1 MFYTF
6 NAVMTDVVSAGR
18 PARGQST
25 TTRSR
30 NNPQSAPTSQN
41 FRACRRCRQH
51 RIKCSEKP
59 CEPCRANNSKC
70 VWTEEKPT
78 AAVLT
83 PISPANLAANRPMMA
98 PAAGSTITKPVA
110 SHYASP
116 TYTDGEDGGGEPW
129 PLQHSCSCA
138 QHPNTPK
145 SCPSQSGDIRQQ
157 TPCSQHASPAS
168 NAFKTFH
175 QFLEGLGMAVTAE
188 EGELHQFPPLPSAE
202 EGKTST
208 AATGLLPSAP
218 TASETLNWDGQL
230 YFVRLFWMSLAPLFP
245 IMPESEFEALYAADG
260 PYLLGQRT
268 IEGALINGMT
278 ALGIQ
283 CAEATGSGARILS
296 CSPTAASRSS
306 IEYFRRCRDVLRD
319 QDTSTTTCVHTIR
332 CYILLTLYHL
342 QANQLEKAYYLAG
355 LGVRRAHMG
364 RFHLTPAAHS
374 SARVADDRIRVWW
387 LLSWLDVYC
396 SLQLGRPAAVQRS
409 SNPCP
414 PPSSPPMRFTPMHAD
429 VVSRKEASLDNYRFV
444 LSKLTMIVVEALD
457 DVPVFQ
463 SLQEM
468 HGCSSTAGQSMARLS
483 ETIRQLET
491 ALDELPEQLLTRHGS
506 HTPTNNGQTHRS
518 RPTCSTLPH
527 SNRQAISSAS
537 STALT
542 VGLPDWLQRQ
552 RLILELHYLDACL
565 VLQRPFVLWKQIFS
579 SDASITKH
587 AESAFSRACSVL
599 SMLHSIYSRSDILD
613 RLTMVLPFIWNAIIT
628 IAAYVFVGPADDDK
642 KTQLLKAMNNA
653 LAILEPLARINPDS
667 LKVYQI
673 SQALAAELREASGG
687 TDVVAMPP
695 PAATSTSTTFTD
707 DLFKSTFTGSLDLD
721 EFLNDEVTMTDSF
734 SDLYSF

>member
-18 PARGQST
+18 PARAQST

-30 NNPQSAPTSQN
+30 SSQQSAPTSQT
-41 FRACRRCRQH
+41 FRACRRCRRH

-70 VWTEEKPT
+70 VWTEETP
-78 AAVLT
+78 AAAALT
-83 PISPANLAANRPMMA
+83 PISPANPPATRPVMA
-98 PAAGSTITKPVA
+98 PAAGSTISKPVA

-116 TYTDGEDGGGEPW
+116 NYTDGEDGGGEPW
-129 PLQHSCSCA
+129 PLQYRCPCA
-138 QHPNTPK
+138 QHPNTPN
-145 SCPSQSGDIRQQ
+145 SSRSQSGDMSQQ
-157 TPCSQHASPAS
+157 IPCSQHTSPAS
-168 NAFKTFH
+168 NATKTFQH
-175 QFLEGLGMAVTAE
+175 FLEGLGMTMAAE
-188 EGELHQFPPLPSAE
+188 EGGMYQFPPLPSAE
-202 EGKTST
+202 EGKTPT
-208 AATGLLPSAP
+208 AGLPSAP
-218 TASETLNWDGQL
+218 TACETLNWDGQL
-230 YFVRLFWMSLAPLFP
+230 YFVRLFWLSLAPLFP
-245 IMPESEFEALYAADG
+245 IMPESEFEALYTADG
-260 PYLLGQRT
+260 PYLLGRRT

-296 CSPTAASRSS
+296 CSPTAASRNS

-319 QDTSTTTCVHTIR
+319 QDTTCVHTIR

-342 QANQLEKAYYLAG
+342 QANELEKAYYLAG

-364 RFHLTPAAHS
+364 RFHLIPAAHS

-387 LLSWLDVYC
+387 LLSWLDVHC

-457 DVPVFQ
+457 DIPVFQ
-463 SLQEM
+463 SLEEM
-468 HGCSSTAGQSMARLS
+468 HSSSTAGKSMARLS

-491 ALDELPEQLLTRHGS
+491 SLDELPEQLLTRHGS
-506 HTPTNNGQTHRS
+506 HTPTNNGQANRS
-518 RPTCSTLPH
+518 RPTCSTMPQAK
-527 SNRQAISSAS
+527 RQATSSAS
-537 STALT
+537 SAALT
-542 VGLPDWLQRQ
+542 VGIPDWLQRQ
-552 RLILELHYLDACL
+552 RLVLELHYLDACL
-565 VLQRPFVLWKQIFS
+565 VLQRPFVLWKQS
-579 SDASITKH
+579 CPGDASITQH

-613 RLTMVLPFIWNAIIT
+613 RLTMVLPFVWNAITT
-628 IAAYVFVGPADDDK
+628 IAAYVFVGPADDK
-642 KTQLLKAMNNA
+642 KTELVKAMNNA
-653 LAILEPLARINPDS
+653 LAILEPLARMNPDS
-667 LKVYQI
+667 LKIYQI
-673 SQALAAELREASGG
+673 SQALAAQLREASA
-687 TDVVAMPP
+687 TDVAMPP
-695 PAATSTSTTFTD
+695 AAASTTFTD

-721 EFLNDEVTMTDSF
+721 EFLNDGVAMTDNF
-734 SDLYSF
+734 PDLYSF

>member
-30 NNPQSAPTSQN
+30 NSQQSAPTSQS

-83 PISPANLAANRPMMA
+83 PVSPANLGATRSMMA
-98 PAAGSTITKPVA
+98 PAAGSTVTKPVA

-116 TYTDGEDGGGEPW
+116 NYTDGEDGSGEPW
-129 PLQHSCSCA
+129 SLQHRCSCA
-138 QHPNTPK
+138 QHPNTPS

-157 TPCSQHASPAS
+157 IPCSQHASPTA
-168 NAFKTFH
+168 NATKTFH
-175 QFLEGLGMAVTAE
+175 HFLEGLGMAVTAE
-188 EGELHQFPPLPSAE
+188 EGGLHQFPPLPSAA
-202 EGKTST
+202 EGKPST
-208 AATGLLPSAP
+208 AGLPAAP

-230 YFVRLFWMSLAPLFP
+230 YFVRLFWLSLAPLFP
-245 IMPESEFEALYAADG
+245 IMPESEFETLYTADG

-319 QDTSTTTCVHTIR
+319 QDTSARTCVHTIR

-387 LLSWLDVYC
+387 LLSWLDGHC
-396 SLQLGRPAAVQRS
+396 SLQLGRPAAVQRC

-463 SLQEM
+463 SLEEM
-468 HGCSSTAGQSMARLS
+468 HGSSTAGQSMARLS

-506 HTPTNNGQTHRS
+506 HTPTGNGQAHRS
-518 RPTCSTLPH
+518 RPTCATMALA
-527 SNRQAISSAS
+527 NRQATSSAS
-537 STALT
+537 SAALT

-565 VLQRPFVLWKQIFS
+565 VLQRPFVLWKQS
-579 SDASITKH
+579 CSGDASIAKH
-587 AESAFSRACSVL
+587 AASAFSRACSVL

-613 RLTMVLPFIWNAIIT
+613 RLTMVLPFIWNAITT
-628 IAAYVFVGPADDDK
+628 IAAYVFVGPADDA
-642 KTQLLKAMNNA
+642 KTQLLKAMNDA

-673 SQALAAELREASGG
+673 SQALAAELREAGG
-687 TDVVAMPP
+687 TDVVAAMPP
-695 PAATSTSTTFTD
+695 VAASATLTD
-707 DLFKSTFTGSLDLD
+707 DLFKSTFTGSLDLE
-721 EFLNDEVTMTDSF
+721 EFLNDEVTMADNF
-734 SDLYSF
+734 CDLYSF